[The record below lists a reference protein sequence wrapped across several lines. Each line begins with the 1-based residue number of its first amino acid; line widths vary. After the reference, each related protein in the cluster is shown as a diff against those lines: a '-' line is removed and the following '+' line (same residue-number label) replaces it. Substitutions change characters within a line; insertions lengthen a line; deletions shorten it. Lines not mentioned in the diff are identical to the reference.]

1 MKKLGINL
9 IKHIQDEH
17 DEKYKI
23 MIKEMKENIK
33 TWKEESMQ
41 MDQKI
46 QHDKDVILPKL
57 VCK

>member
-17 DEKYKI
+17 DENYKM

-33 TWKEESMQ
+33 TWKEEKHANGS
-41 MDQKI
+41 
-46 QHDKDVILPKL
+46 KDSI
-57 VCK
+57 